1 MVEGLNLINLI
12 SLFPPFHHS
21 LDGINSKV
29 NRVIVVELL
38 WRDIVIGRGL
48 NSPMV
53 LASVRKLTLSLLAS
67 LLFVVFIVVLSC
79 KRVTK
84 ISNP

>member
-1 MVEGLNLINLI
+1 MVEGLNLLNLI

-38 WRDIVIGRGL
+38 CRDIVVGRGL
-48 NSPMV
+48 VSH
-53 LASVRKLTLSLLAS
+53 SVVRELLVE
-67 LLFVVFIVVLSC
+67 F
-79 KRVTK
+79 T
-84 ISNP
+84 